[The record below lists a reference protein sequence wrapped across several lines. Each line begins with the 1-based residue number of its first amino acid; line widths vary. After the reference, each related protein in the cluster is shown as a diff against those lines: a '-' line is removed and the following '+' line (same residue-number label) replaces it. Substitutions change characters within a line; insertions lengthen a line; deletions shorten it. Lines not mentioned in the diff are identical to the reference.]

1 MGEER
6 GDGHRMAAQEE
17 MNAATNSG
25 MAEGAPAR
33 RPSRGEQARAAAAAL
48 AVVAADQA
56 TKCAARSLLLP
67 GRPVEVI
74 PGFFNLTLVFN
85 RGAAWGMLPGFRIFF
100 VALAAGMLAFLGLSF
115 RRGRLFSEGL
125 LSRVAGSLLAGGV
138 CGNAIDRALTGEV
151 TDFIDLWHAS
161 YHFPCF
167 NVADSA
173 ICIGIALYFLAT
185 LRAPRQ

>member
-1 MGEER
+1 
-6 GDGHRMAAQEE
+6 MAAQEE
-17 MNAATNSG
+17 MNSATHSEEAAPP
-25 MAEGAPAR
+25 AP
-33 RPSRGEQARAAAAAL
+33 RPSHGEQARAAMLAL

-56 TKCAARSLLLP
+56 TKCLARSMLQP
-67 GRPVEVI
+67 GSPREVI

-85 RGAAWGMLPGFRIFF
+85 RGAAWGMLPGFRVFF
-100 VALAAGMLAFLGLSF
+100 VALAAGMLAFLAISF
-115 RRGRLFSEGL
+115 RRGRLFTEGL

-185 LRAPRQ
+185 LPHSRR